1 VVLAPDGAVL
11 AAALPRPEEAPAR
24 ALAPEVAP
32 GLVAVVVAG
41 SAAPLAGA
49 LRASAAGLSLEWAP
63 LGGDLAALD
72 GARARLTARLRRAL
86 AERLAGA
93 ASRAEQVRLGFVAL
107 AEVAQALGDPLRA
120 RAQADLAAAD
130 PAAQREALAAER
142 APAEAAAAAQ
152 EIGRAVEALL
162 EDAAQLLA

>member
-1 VVLAPDGAVL
+1 
-11 AAALPRPEEAPAR
+11 
-24 ALAPEVAP
+24 
-32 GLVAVVVAG
+32 
-41 SAAPLAGA
+41 
-49 LRASAAGLSLEWAP
+49 
-63 LGGDLAALD
+63 
-72 GARARLTARLRRAL
+72 
-86 AERLAGA
+86 
-93 ASRAEQVRLGFVAL
+93 VAL

-120 RAQADLAAAD
+120 RAQAHLAAAD